1 MNNRFLYAYGF
12 WPVELLVAI
21 GVVFGV
27 AYWCREMPDGPIAR
41 LMRHRDRIWFVLLLL
56 FLPAILSRFVLFH
69 LLFRYVTL
77 ESYVSVQNAIMIFNV
92 FYGLACGAAYGMAGC
107 CIASP
112 APKEGRI
119 NGWTSLTVSVVLMVL
134 ISGLSLLIS
143 AFRIIPSAKGPIIM
157 AAVIILAFLV
167 SRAFVGKSPAPQTET
182 ATNVGLSEKEYN
194 PVPAFLWLLV
204 GLAPIPVLLA
214 LISSQGRHDS
224 WVAAIL
230 IGCALCNL
238 LVGLGCLGGIKNV
251 GVRVILGLFLAVF
264 LFLLSWIVAVFHACS
279 GASI

>member
-134 ISGLSLLIS
+134 IS
-143 AFRIIPSAKGPIIM
+143 
-157 AAVIILAFLV
+157 
-167 SRAFVGKSPAPQTET
+167 
-182 ATNVGLSEKEYN
+182 
-194 PVPAFLWLLV
+194 
-204 GLAPIPVLLA
+204 
-214 LISSQGRHDS
+214 
-224 WVAAIL
+224 
-230 IGCALCNL
+230 
-238 LVGLGCLGGIKNV
+238 
-251 GVRVILGLFLAVF
+251 
-264 LFLLSWIVAVFHACS
+264 
-279 GASI
+279 